1 MTAAAD
7 ALVLFGISG
16 DLARKKLFS
25 ALYGLAA
32 AARLDMP
39 VVGVAASDWDDAV
52 LRAAARESLEET
64 GEEIDEA
71 AFTRG
76 ATRSWIHRSSSHGR
90 VDGGLC
96 RPTLTGPVGCRAR
109 YRPCG

>member
-1 MTAAAD
+1 MTPAAD

-39 VVGVAASDWDDAV
+39 VVGVAA
-52 LRAAARESLEET
+52 
-64 GEEIDEA
+64 
-71 AFTRG
+71 
-76 ATRSWIHRSSSHGR
+76 
-90 VDGGLC
+90 
-96 RPTLTGPVGCRAR
+96 RP
-109 YRPCG
+109 